1 MPTSN
6 NRPLLRVAVISDLH
20 IDRRHWRA
28 RRLERALAR
37 MERSEH
43 IPDLLI
49 VPGDITDNGEE
60 GSWQCAARSF
70 AKYRP
75 AGLVLFAIGN
85 HDTDGGETGQR
96 NFIQYTNKI
105 CGLRLEKPYYSRA
118 VNGIPFLFLG
128 SEGSALDAVLSE
140 EQIAWFENEA
150 AAAAETGKPV
160 FVICHQ
166 SFNGTHGLP
175 YTWNRD
181 HSATDPMEG
190 GIGVKNDRIRAILSQ
205 YRNVFYI
212 SGHIHEGLCRGKSEN
227 GYTWSTV
234 EDLNGIR
241 LINAPCFMFPNHDGD
256 PMPGKGYM
264 LEIFDDRVI
273 LLGRDFLRGTWEPNF
288 VYSFVLS

>member
-1 MPTSN
+1 MKTTKDS
-6 NRPLLRVAVISDLH
+6 PLLRVAVLSDLH
-20 IDRRHWRA
+20 MDERSWRA

-37 MERSEH
+37 MERAERL
-43 IPDLLI
+43 PDLLI
-49 VPGDITDNGEE
+49 VPGDVTDDGAEN
-60 GSWQCAARSF
+60 SWRCVKRIF

-75 AGLVLFAIGN
+75 AEQVLFAIGN

-96 NFIQYTNKI
+96 NFIQYTNEI
-105 CGLRLEKPYYSRA
+105 CGLDLEKPYYSRV

-140 EQIAWFENEA
+140 EQIAWFDQEA

-227 GYTWSTV
+227 GCTWSSV
-234 EDLNGIR
+234 ENLNGIR
-241 LINAPCFMFPNHDGD
+241 LVNAPCFMFPNHDGD
-256 PMPGKGYM
+256 PAPGKGYM
-264 LEIFDDRVI
+264 IEIFENKVL
-273 LLGRDFLRGTWEPNF
+273 LLGRDFLHGVWDPNF
-288 VYSFVLS
+288 VYSFDQE